1 MTNPNPFSGG
11 AVGRVVAAPRAL
23 AAWALLAFTALFLFF
38 TFFSWLLGPGSFSGR
53 SASAGFRNLFEMA
66 LPVLAV
72 ILATY
77 IAPVLP
83 GARVMA
89 VIALAEYAVALFFGV
104 ITLLI
109 GLGAVLD
116 NVDTAWDS
124 FNALQY
130 LVMGLAALAL
140 IAIAAYVTLR
150 AFLSL
155 GGRVPNFTPGPATPP
170 APPAA

>member
-1 MTNPNPFSGG
+1 MTNPNPFRSG

-77 IAPVLP
+77 ITPVLA

-89 VIALAEYAVALFFGV
+89 LIALAEYAVGLFFGV

-109 GLGAVLD
+109 GLFAVLG
-116 NVDTAWDS
+116 NVNTAWDS

-130 LVMGLAALAL
+130 LVMGVAALAL

-150 AFLSL
+150 AYLSL
-155 GGRVPNFTPGPATPP
+155 GGRVPTFTPATPP